1 MGIIPSRTEISKF
14 FDHHPILGT
23 VFFISGAFTV
33 FETVRAVTA
42 PKGKGP
48 FSNMGSAHSPNYMT
62 RSTLSSMEQDVKSL
76 RNQINTDA
84 KVPDWAESKIYT
96 AADRINTVDDYM
108 RHRSGLGGMSKSQ
121 REELNKIQ
129 SELRKAS
136 KMHAG
141 QADRI
146 SQLGGSTSTTTS
158 SATSHRGFRRTLTQD
173 VIPVRSISHADF
185 FGSVPTQA
193 LANLGSANLPP
204 AMRRRVCQRGQGT
217 PSLGTPGV
225 QSIDVDDNMSRSGY
239 SSMGDLFGI
248 DGVVPQPG
256 SGWTE

>member
-1 MGIIPSRTEISKF
+1 MGIIPTRKEVSKF

-48 FSNMGSAHSPNYMT
+48 FSNMGSAYSPNYMT

-96 AADRINTVDDYM
+96 AADRLNTVDDYM
-108 RHRSGLGGMSKSQ
+108 RHRSGLS
-121 REELNKIQ
+121 
-129 SELRKAS
+129 
-136 KMHAG
+136 
-141 QADRI
+141 
-146 SQLGGSTSTTTS
+146 GSTSTTTS

-204 AMRRRVCQRGQGT
+204 AMRRRVSQRGGGT

>member
-1 MGIIPSRTEISKF
+1 MGIIPTRTEISKF

-42 PKGKGP
+42 PKGQGP
-48 FSNMGSAHSPNYMT
+48 FSNMGSAYSPNYMT

-76 RNQINTDA
+76 RNQIDTNA

-96 AADRINTVDDYM
+96 AADRLNTVDDYM
-108 RHRSGLGGMSKSQ
+108 RHRSGLS
-121 REELNKIQ
+121 
-129 SELRKAS
+129 
-136 KMHAG
+136 
-141 QADRI
+141 
-146 SQLGGSTSTTTS
+146 GSTSTTTS

-193 LANLGSANLPP
+193 LASLGSANLPP
-204 AMRRRVCQRGQGT
+204 AMRRRVSQRGGGT

-225 QSIDVDDNMSRSGY
+225 QSIDVEDNMSRSGY